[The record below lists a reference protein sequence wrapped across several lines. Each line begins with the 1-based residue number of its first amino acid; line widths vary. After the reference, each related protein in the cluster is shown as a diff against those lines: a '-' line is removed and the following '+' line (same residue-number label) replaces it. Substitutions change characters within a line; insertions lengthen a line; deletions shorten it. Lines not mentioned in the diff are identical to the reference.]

1 MANLAN
7 LTNLELTLPTLPTL
21 SCIFFIGS
29 ILDLLHES
37 LFLPCVIPSEC
48 RVRRLE
54 VMTKTG
60 TLLARQG
67 ELHRTAL
74 IEPLTINEL
83 QKAMKNLSR
92 ACINPRTTS
101 RAALVWCCILCYA
114 SPVANSLRLRFTP
127 GLPLQLY
134 VRFFDVFC
142 DINPLENT
150 KMHKNGTFI
159 CVCHFFC
166 VTSVLPIYKI

>member
-1 MANLAN
+1 MAKLAN

-54 VMTKTG
+54 VMSKTG

-74 IEPLTINEL
+74 IEPQTINEL

-92 ACINPRTTS
+92 ACINPCTTS

-127 GLPLQLY
+127 GPLLQLY
-134 VRFFDVFC
+134 VRFF
-142 DINPLENT
+142 
-150 KMHKNGTFI
+150 
-159 CVCHFFC
+159 VCN
-166 VTSVLPIYKI
+166 VGPPYL